1 MLTPSVTREKTT
13 STIFKA
19 QKEEKKRKYQQR
31 ILDVEMGSF
40 TPLVFRTNGGM
51 GADCICFLKRLA
63 EKLLENITILLLLLQ
78 VIPVKVNYNYF
89 TLYKAWSG

>member
-13 STIFKA
+13 STISKA
-19 QKEEKKRKYQQR
+19 QEEEKKRKYQQR
-31 ILDVEMGSF
+31 VLDVEMGSF

-63 EKLLENITILLLLLQ
+63 EKLSENITIISSII
-78 VIPVKVNYNYF
+78 VIIIITSDTGKSK
-89 TLYKAWSG
+89 L

>member
-13 STIFKA
+13 STISKA
-19 QKEEKKRKYQQR
+19 QEEEKKRKYQQR
-31 ILDVEMGSF
+31 VLDVEMGSF

-63 EKLLENITILLLLLQ
+63 QKLSENITIIISII
-78 VIPVKVNYNYF
+78 VIIIITSDTGKSK
-89 TLYKAWSG
+89 L